1 MSPAPR
7 RDGPKYPYRSVQE
20 VEDVTARQL
29 AVLRELEEMR
39 QAATDP
45 RTKQYLRTQECQAR
59 KVLDWLRELRA
70 EMRTGPT

>member
-1 MSPAPR
+1 V
-7 RDGPKYPYRSVQE
+7 GE
-20 VEDVTARQL
+20 LEDTIARQL

-59 KVLDWLRELRA
+59 KVHAWLCELRA
-70 EMRTGPT
+70 EMRGGPRD